1 MVKEGG
7 GGDRYLPQPS
17 RPGPVPI
24 AMNVCVLIT
33 AAGSSSRFG
42 FGDKLA
48 QDLGGR
54 AVLLRSVEAF
64 TKRDEVRSILVA
76 APPDSIDEF
85 RDRYGGALGFHGASI
100 VAGGRTERWESV
112 RNALAAVPEE
122 CTHVAVHDAARPG
135 VSDAVLDRVF
145 AAAAVHAA
153 VIPGLAVRDT
163 LKRVGE
169 QMVAGG
175 EDDAIA
181 DMILGDAGKPQ
192 TSAKVVEAT
201 VDRRNLFAVQTPQV
215 FRREVLVEAYAKGNL
230 EGVTDDASVVERAGV
245 PVVVVEGDPRN
256 LKITTPEDLELL
268 RTLLGAKSP
277 EGRATHKR
285 F

>member
-1 MVKEGG
+1 M
-7 GGDRYLPQPS
+7 S
-17 RPGPVPI
+17 
-24 AMNVCVLIT
+24 MNVCVLIT
-33 AAGSSSRFG
+33 AAGSSTRFG

-64 TKRDEVRSILVA
+64 TRRDEVRSIVVA
-76 APPDSIDEF
+76 APPDSFDEF
-85 RDRYGGALGFHGASI
+85 RDRHGGALGFHGASI
-100 VAGGRTERWESV
+100 VEGGRRERWETV
-112 RNALAAVPEE
+112 RNALAAVPED

-135 VSDAVLDRVF
+135 VDDALLDRVF
-145 AAAAVHAA
+145 AAAAVHDA

-169 QMVAGG
+169 RLVAGG

-181 DMILGDAGKPQ
+181 DAILGDAGKPQ

-201 VDRRNLFAVQTPQV
+201 VDRRNLVAVQTPQV
-215 FRREVLVEAYAKGNL
+215 FRRELLLKAYAKGDL
-230 EGVTDDASVVERAGV
+230 DGVTDDASVVERLGIE
-245 PVVVVEGDPRN
+245 VVVVEGDPRN

-268 RTLLGAKSP
+268 RAILGVKGP
-277 EGRATHKR
+277 EGRATHRK

>member
-1 MVKEGG
+1 
-7 GGDRYLPQPS
+7 
-17 RPGPVPI
+17 
-24 AMNVCVLIT
+24 MNVCVLIT

-100 VAGGRTERWESV
+100 VEGGRVERWETV

-135 VSDAVLDRVF
+135 VGDDVLDRVF

-169 QMVAGG
+169 QLVAGG

-215 FRREVLVEAYAKGNL
+215 FRREVIVEAYAKGNL
-230 EGVTDDASVVERAGV
+230 EGVTDDASVVERMGV

-268 RTLLGAKSP
+268 RTLLGAKGP